1 MGSACNGAR
10 SATILPGTQAFLRGR
25 AYGEATSTDGR
36 RIARMG
42 ISIAPSW
49 QAYCRHGIGLAGLAM
64 STFGKLDPVNF
75 KDRASQ
81 SDLGAAVEE

>member
-1 MGSACNGAR
+1 
-10 SATILPGTQAFLRGR
+10 
-25 AYGEATSTDGR
+25 
-36 RIARMG
+36 MG

-81 SDLGAAVEE
+81 SDLGAAVEK